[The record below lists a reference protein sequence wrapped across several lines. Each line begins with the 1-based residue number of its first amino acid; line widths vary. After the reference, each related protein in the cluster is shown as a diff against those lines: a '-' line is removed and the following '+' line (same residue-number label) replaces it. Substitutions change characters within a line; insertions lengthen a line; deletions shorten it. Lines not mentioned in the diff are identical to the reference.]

1 MAEGSNRLEAATKR
15 GLCPKL
21 STIWRSADPVGR
33 TSNRTG
39 QTDHGSVA
47 RRRLGSILTELEIL
61 LLASRGFT
69 SRPGKYAD
77 GRGLY
82 LIVASAT
89 SPSPQTSHRSARRR
103 PWCARSGWSTWLCHR
118 PAWGTR
124 RAAGV
129 TSQCSKRP
137 CPRNILHR
145 CGAACKMRLPIKL
158 HGVEMSAI
166 G

>member
-1 MAEGSNRLEAATKR
+1 LGYPSRLSEGHYSGSPRCSQGAIRLNRPPSIDLENIHFNFIDLVICNGRSSNRLEAATKR

-21 STIWRSADPVGR
+21 SSIWRTADPVGR

-77 GRGLY
+77 GRRPY

-89 SPSPQTSHRSARRR
+89 SPSP
-103 PWCARSGWSTWLCHR
+103 
-118 PAWGTR
+118 
-124 RAAGV
+124 
-129 TSQCSKRP
+129 
-137 CPRNILHR
+137 
-145 CGAACKMRLPIKL
+145 
-158 HGVEMSAI
+158 
-166 G
+166 